1 MRKQRKGGI
10 PLQKN
15 DIFPMRAE
23 NLGADMEGVCRHEG
37 MTVFVPGLLP
47 GEETDVRIVKVE
59 KRYAFGRMERLPAV
73 PSPDRKDPDC
83 PAFPRCGGC
92 SCRHMRY
99 EATLAAKQRQ
109 VADCFRRIGGM
120 EVEVLPPLGME
131 DPRAYRNKTALPLG
145 GTAASPVLGFYAPR
159 SHSVIPVENCPNAM
173 APSDEI
179 AARFRAWM
187 KRFSIPP
194 YDENTRRGLV
204 RHLMVRVSRAGECMV
219 TVVINGP
226 SLPRGQELAEDL
238 EPLGVVSLFAN
249 INTARNNVIL
259 SDRFQLI
266 YGSETLSDTLC
277 GLEFRLSPGAF
288 FQVNPSQTEKLYE
301 TALRFAGL
309 APGDTLCDVYCGAG
323 TITLMMAPHC
333 RSAVGIEIVPAAVE
347 NARENAKRNG
357 IPNAE
362 FHAGRAEEL
371 LPRMVRDG
379 LRCNVIVV
387 DPPRKGLEPEVIRA
401 IAEAGPDRVVY
412 VSCNVATQARDA
424 ALFREAGYNVR
435 KVQPVDMFCWTSGI
449 ESVALF
455 LRGKNTAAG
464 GKEEQSV

>member
-1 MRKQRKGGI
+1 
-10 PLQKN
+10 
-15 DIFPMRAE
+15 
-23 NLGADMEGVCRHEG
+23 
-37 MTVFVPGLLP
+37 
-47 GEETDVRIVKVE
+47 
-59 KRYAFGRMERLPAV
+59 
-73 PSPDRKDPDC
+73 
-83 PAFPRCGGC
+83 
-92 SCRHMRY
+92 
-99 EATLAAKQRQ
+99 
-109 VADCFRRIGGM
+109 
-120 EVEVLPPLGME
+120 
-131 DPRAYRNKTALPLG
+131 
-145 GTAASPVLGFYAPR
+145 
-159 SHSVIPVENCPNAM
+159 M
-173 APSDEI
+173 A
-179 AARFRAWM
+179 
-187 KRFSIPP
+187 
-194 YDENTRRGLV
+194 
-204 RHLMVRVSRAGECMV
+204 

-226 SLPRGQELAEDL
+226 SLPHGQELAEDL
-238 EPLGVVSLFAN
+238 KPLGVVSLFAN

-259 SDRFQLI
+259 SDRFQII

-309 APGDTLCDVYCGAG
+309 TPEDTLCDVYCGAG
-323 TITLMMAPHC
+323 TITLMMAPYC

-362 FHAGRAEEL
+362 FHAGKAEEL

-424 ALFREAGYNVR
+424 ALFREAGYTMR

>member
-59 KRYAFGRMERLPAV
+59 KRYAFGQMEHLPAV

-83 PAFPRCGGC
+83 PVFPRCGGC

-109 VADCFRRIGGM
+109 VEDCFRRIGGM

-145 GTAASPVLGFYAPR
+145 GTAAAPVLGFYAPR
-159 SHSVIPVENCPNAM
+159 SHSVIPIENCPNAM

-179 AARFRAWM
+179 AARFRSWM
-187 KRFSIPP
+187 KRFSIAP
-194 YDENTRRGLV
+194 YNETSHRGLV
-204 RHLMVRVSRAGECMV
+204 RHLMVRVSRAGECMA

-226 SLPRGQELAEDL
+226 SLPHGQELAEDL
-238 EPLGVVSLFAN
+238 KPLGVVSLFAN

-309 APGDTLCDVYCGAG
+309 SPEDTLCDVYCGAG
-323 TITLMMAPHC
+323 TITLMMAPYC

-362 FHAGRAEEL
+362 FHAGKAEEL

>member
-1 MRKQRKGGI
+1 MKK
-10 PLQKN
+10 LY
-15 DIFPMRAE
+15 AL
-23 NLGADMEGVCRHEG
+23 LGAVAM
-37 MTVFVPGLLP
+37 MTVAHAQN
-47 GEETDVRIVKVE
+47 T
-59 KRYAFGRMERLPAV
+59 M
-73 PSPDRKDPDC
+73 S
-83 PAFPRCGGC
+83 
-92 SCRHMRY
+92 
-99 EATLAAKQRQ
+99 ATLEVGDYEGATAMVEGSYFD
-109 VADCFRRIGGM
+109 VAPTSFY
-120 EVEVLPPLGME
+120 L
-131 DPRAYRNKTALPLG
+131 AHT
-145 GTAASPVLGFYAPR
+145 GTQMIY
-159 SHSVIPVENCPNAM
+159 
-173 APSDEI
+173 
-179 AARFRAWM
+179 
-187 KRFSIPP
+187 K
-194 YDENTRRGLV
+194 
-204 RHLMVRVSRAGECMV
+204 
-219 TVVINGP
+219 
-226 SLPRGQELAEDL
+226 AEDL
-238 EPLGVVSLFAN
+238 APLGVVSLFAN

-309 APGDTLCDVYCGAG
+309 TPEDTLCDVYCGAG
-323 TITLMMAPHC
+323 TITLMMARHC

-362 FHAGRAEEL
+362 FHAGKAEEL

-424 ALFREAGYNVR
+424 ALFREAGYSVR

-455 LRGKNTAAG
+455 CRDEENPSA
-464 GKEEQSV
+464 GKEDQAV